1 MDNINYLL
9 FICVAAPIFLM
20 LFVLEKK
27 SKITV
32 GYMLIGIFV
41 CLFISEVNGFLLQTF
56 GNDTYY
62 VTTTITPI
70 TEEIIKA
77 LPVLY
82 FAFLFSDKQETLIS
96 LSIAT
101 GVGFAILENLMIF
114 VANVDNIS
122 LFWAAVRG
130 FSSGLMHGLC
140 TAAVGIGLSF
150 VHKKRKLFYCGTFA
164 LLTVAITYHA
174 IYNSLIQSDYQYVGA
189 FLPIATYVPVLLV
202 VYGKRL
208 TRKTNY
214 ENDAKR

>member
-41 CLFISEVNGFLLQTF
+41 CLFISEVNGLLLQTF

-101 GVGFAILENLMIF
+101 GIGFAILENLMIF

-174 IYNSLIQSDYQYVGA
+174 IYNTLIQSDYQYVGA
-189 FLPIATYVPVLLV
+189 FLPIATYVPMLLV
-202 VYGKRL
+202 AYGKQL
-208 TRKTNY
+208 TRKVNY
-214 ENDAKR
+214 ETGEKR

>member
-1 MDNINYLL
+1 
-9 FICVAAPIFLM
+9 M

-41 CLFISEVNGFLLQTF
+41 CLFISEVNGLMLQAF
-56 GNDTYY
+56 NNDIYY

-82 FAFLFSDKQETLIS
+82 FAFLFSDKRETLIS

-101 GVGFAILENLMIF
+101 GIGFAILENLMIF

-122 LFWAAVRG
+122 LFWASVRG

-164 LLTVAITYHA
+164 LLTVAIIYHA
-174 IYNSLIQSDYQYVGA
+174 IYNTLIQSNYQNVGA

-202 VYGKRL
+202 VYGKKI
-208 TRKTNY
+208 TRKAN
-214 ENDAKR
+214 

>member
-9 FICVAAPIFLM
+9 FICVAVPILLM

-27 SKITV
+27 SKITA
-32 GYMLIGIFV
+32 GYMLVGIFV
-41 CLFISEVNGFLLQTF
+41 CLFVSEVNGILLDHF
-56 GNDTYY
+56 NHDEYY

-70 TEEIIKA
+70 TEEIAKA

-82 FAFLFSDKQETLIS
+82 FAFLFSDKRDTLIS

-101 GVGFAILENLMIF
+101 GIGFAILENLMIF
-114 VANVDNIS
+114 VANVEYVS

-150 VHKKRKLFYCGTFA
+150 VHKKKKLFICGTFA
-164 LLTVAITYHA
+164 LLIAAITYHA
-174 IYNSLIQSDYQYVGA
+174 LYNTLIQSKYQMIGA
-189 FLPIATYVPVLLV
+189 ILPMATYIPVLIV
-202 VYGKRL
+202 MYGK
-208 TRKTNY
+208 KIF
-214 ENDAKR
+214 KRGNKA

>member
-9 FICVAAPIFLM
+9 FICVAVPILLM

-27 SKITV
+27 SKITA
-32 GYMLIGIFV
+32 GYMLIGILV
-41 CLFISEVNGFLLQTF
+41 CLFISEVNGFFLSYF
-56 GNDTYY
+56 KYDEYY

-70 TEEIIKA
+70 TEEIAKA

-82 FAFLFSDKQETLIS
+82 FAFLFSDKRETLIS

-101 GVGFAILENLMIF
+101 GIGFAILENLMIF
-114 VANVDNIS
+114 VANVESVS

-150 VHKKRKLFYCGTFA
+150 VQKKKKLFVCGTLA
-164 LLTVAITYHA
+164 LLIVAITYHA
-174 IYNSLIQSDYQYVGA
+174 IYNTLIQSEYQMIGA
-189 FLPIATYVPVLLV
+189 ILPMATYVPVLIV
-202 VYGKRL
+202 MYGNKIF
-208 TRKTNY
+208 KK
-214 ENDAKR
+214 EKSE

>member
-1 MDNINYLL
+1 
-9 FICVAAPIFLM
+9 M

-41 CLFISEVNGFLLQTF
+41 CLFISEVNGLLLQTF

-101 GVGFAILENLMIF
+101 GIGFAILENLMIF

-174 IYNSLIQSDYQYVGA
+174 IYNTLIQSDYQYVGA

-202 VYGKRL
+202 VYGKQF
-208 TRKTNY
+208 TRKVNY
-214 ENDAKR
+214 ETGAKR

>member
-41 CLFISEVNGFLLQTF
+41 CLFISEVNGLLLQTL

-101 GVGFAILENLMIF
+101 GIGFAILENLMIF

-174 IYNSLIQSDYQYVGA
+174 IYNTLIQSDYQYVGA

-202 VYGKRL
+202 VYGKQL
-208 TRKTNY
+208 TRKVNY
-214 ENDAKR
+214 ETGAKR

>member
-9 FICVAAPIFLM
+9 FICVAVPIFLM

-41 CLFISEVNGFLLQTF
+41 CLFISEVNGLMLQAF
-56 GNDTYY
+56 NNDIYY

-77 LPVLY
+77 FPVLY
-82 FAFLFSDKQETLIS
+82 FAFLFSDKRETLIS

-101 GVGFAILENLMIF
+101 GIGFAILENLMIF

-164 LLTVAITYHA
+164 LLTVAIIYHA
-174 IYNSLIQSDYQYVGA
+174 IYNTLIQSNYQNVGA

-202 VYGKRL
+202 VYGKKI
-208 TRKTNY
+208 TRKAN
-214 ENDAKR
+214 

>member
-1 MDNINYLL
+1 
-9 FICVAAPIFLM
+9 M

-41 CLFISEVNGFLLQTF
+41 CLFISEVNGLMLQAF
-56 GNDTYY
+56 NNDIYY

-82 FAFLFSDKQETLIS
+82 FAFLFSDKRETLIS

-101 GVGFAILENLMIF
+101 GIGFAILENLMIF

-164 LLTVAITYHA
+164 LLTVAIIYHA
-174 IYNSLIQSDYQYVGA
+174 IYNTLIQSNYQNVGA

-202 VYGKRL
+202 VYGKKI
-208 TRKTNY
+208 TRKAN
-214 ENDAKR
+214 

>member
-9 FICVAAPIFLM
+9 FICVAVPILLM

-27 SKITV
+27 SKITA
-32 GYMLIGIFV
+32 GYMLIGILV
-41 CLFISEVNGFLLQTF
+41 CLFVSEVNGFLLSYFQY
-56 GNDTYY
+56 DEYY

-70 TEEIIKA
+70 TEEIAKA

-82 FAFLFSDKQETLIS
+82 FAFLFSDKRETLIS

-101 GVGFAILENLMIF
+101 GIGFAILENLMIF
-114 VANVDNIS
+114 VANVEDVS

-150 VHKKRKLFYCGTFA
+150 VHKKKKLFVCGTLA
-164 LLTVAITYHA
+164 LLIVAITYHS
-174 IYNSLIQSDYQYVGA
+174 IYNTLIQSKYQIIGA
-189 FLPIATYVPVLLV
+189 ILPMATYIPVLIV
-202 VYGKRL
+202 MYGK
-208 TRKTNY
+208 KIF
-214 ENDAKR
+214 KRGKKA

>member
-41 CLFISEVNGFLLQTF
+41 CLFISEVNGLLLQTF

-101 GVGFAILENLMIF
+101 GIGFAILENLMIF

-174 IYNSLIQSDYQYVGA
+174 IYNTLIQSDYQYVGA

-202 VYGKRL
+202 VYGKQF
-208 TRKTNY
+208 TRKTKY
-214 ENDAKR
+214 ETGAKR

>member
-41 CLFISEVNGFLLQTF
+41 CLFISEVNGLLLQTF

-101 GVGFAILENLMIF
+101 GIGFAILENLMIF
-114 VANVDNIS
+114 VANVGNIS

-174 IYNSLIQSDYQYVGA
+174 IYNTLIQSDYQYVGA

-202 VYGKRL
+202 VYGKQL
-208 TRKTNY
+208 TRKVNY
-214 ENDAKR
+214 

>member
-9 FICVAAPIFLM
+9 FICVAVPIFLM

-41 CLFISEVNGFLLQTF
+41 CLFISEVNGLLLQTF

-70 TEEIIKA
+70 TEEIIQA

-101 GVGFAILENLMIF
+101 GIGFAILENLMIF

-174 IYNSLIQSDYQYVGA
+174 IYNTLIQSDYQYVGA
-189 FLPIATYVPVLLV
+189 FLPIATYACVIGSIRQAA
-202 VYGKRL
+202 YAKGKL
-208 TRKTNY
+208 
-214 ENDAKR
+214 

>member
-9 FICVAAPIFLM
+9 FICVAVPIFLM

-41 CLFISEVNGFLLQTF
+41 CLFISEVNGLMLQAF
-56 GNDTYY
+56 NNDIYY

-82 FAFLFSDKQETLIS
+82 FAFLFSDKRETLIS

-101 GVGFAILENLMIF
+101 GIGFAILENLMIF

-150 VHKKRKLFYCGTFA
+150 VHKKRKLFLY
-164 LLTVAITYHA
+164 
-174 IYNSLIQSDYQYVGA
+174 LIC
-189 FLPIATYVPVLLV
+189 FL
-202 VYGKRL
+202 
-208 TRKTNY
+208 
-214 ENDAKR
+214 

>member
-9 FICVAAPIFLM
+9 FICVAVPIFLM

-41 CLFISEVNGFLLQTF
+41 CLFISEVNGLMLQAF
-56 GNDTYY
+56 NNDIYY

-82 FAFLFSDKQETLIS
+82 FAFLFSDKRETLIS

-101 GVGFAILENLMIF
+101 GIGFAILENLMIF

-140 TAAVGIGLSF
+140 TSAVGIGLSF

-164 LLTVAITYHA
+164 LLTVAIIYHA
-174 IYNSLIQSDYQYVGA
+174 IYNTLIQSNYQNVGA

-202 VYGKRL
+202 VYGKKI
-208 TRKTNY
+208 TRKAN
-214 ENDAKR
+214 

>member
-9 FICVAAPIFLM
+9 FICVAVPIFLM

-41 CLFISEVNGFLLQTF
+41 CLFISEVNGLMLQAF
-56 GNDTYY
+56 NNDIYY

-82 FAFLFSDKQETLIS
+82 FAFLFSDKRETLIS

-101 GVGFAILENLMIF
+101 GIGFAILENLMIF

-164 LLTVAITYHA
+164 LLTVAIIYHA
-174 IYNSLIQSDYQYVGA
+174 IYNTLIQSNYQNVGA

-202 VYGKRL
+202 VYGKKI
-208 TRKTNY
+208 TRKAN
-214 ENDAKR
+214 

>member
-1 MDNINYLL
+1 MENINYLL

-41 CLFISEVNGFLLQTF
+41 CLFISEVNGLLLQTF

-174 IYNSLIQSDYQYVGA
+174 IYNTLIQSDYQYVGA

-202 VYGKRL
+202 VYGKQL
-208 TRKTNY
+208 TRKV
-214 ENDAKR
+214 

>member
-1 MDNINYLL
+1 MVNINYLL

-41 CLFISEVNGFLLQTF
+41 CLFISEVNGLLLQTF

-101 GVGFAILENLMIF
+101 GIGFAILENLMIF

-174 IYNSLIQSDYQYVGA
+174 IYNTLIQSDYQYVGA

-202 VYGKRL
+202 VYGKQL
-208 TRKTNY
+208 TRKVNY
-214 ENDAKR
+214 ETSAKR

>member
-41 CLFISEVNGFLLQTF
+41 CLFISEVNGLLLQTF

-101 GVGFAILENLMIF
+101 GIGFAILENLMIF
-114 VANVDNIS
+114 VVNVDNIS

-174 IYNSLIQSDYQYVGA
+174 IYNTLIQSDYQYVGA

-202 VYGKRL
+202 VYGKQL
-208 TRKTNY
+208 TRKVNY
-214 ENDAKR
+214 ETSAKR